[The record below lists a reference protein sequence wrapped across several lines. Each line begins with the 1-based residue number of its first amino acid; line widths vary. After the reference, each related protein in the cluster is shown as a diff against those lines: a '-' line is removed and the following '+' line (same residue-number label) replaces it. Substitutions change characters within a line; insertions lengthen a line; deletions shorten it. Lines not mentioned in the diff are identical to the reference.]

1 MTQFDF
7 NIARAVGLAPSKQVE
22 DSDQLLER
30 AQALFD
36 DHRATMD
43 APDCELAHSLLQ

>member
-7 NIARAVGLAPSKQVE
+7 HIARAVGLAPSKQVE
-22 DSDQLLER
+22 ESDQLLEH

-36 DHRATMD
+36 EHQAAMD
-43 APDCELAHSLLQ
+43 TPDFELAHSLLP